1 MQTLG
6 IMLMIVGLLGLGFTV
21 GRQWERTKH

>member
-6 IMLMIVGLLGLGFTV
+6 IMMMVIGLLGLGFTV
-21 GRQWERTKH
+21 GRQWERTKR